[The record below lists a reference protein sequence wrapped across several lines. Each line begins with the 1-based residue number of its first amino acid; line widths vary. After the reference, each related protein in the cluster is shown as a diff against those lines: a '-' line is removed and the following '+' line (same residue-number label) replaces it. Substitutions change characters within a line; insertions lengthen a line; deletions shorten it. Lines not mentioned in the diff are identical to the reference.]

1 MSTAISVK
9 ITPQGI
15 LIPREELGGL
25 DPQSLE
31 AIREN
36 ETIVIRSKPVAPN
49 TRGQI
54 RQLIREAGLLF
65 VY

>member
-36 ETIVIRSKPVAPN
+36 ETRTGKTFEYLTI
-49 TRGQI
+49 
-54 RQLIREAGLLF
+54 
-65 VY
+65 